1 MKKFI
6 YQSKIHPN
14 QRKNCLLIK
23 EKKAGIRKSKNPK
36 AFTNYSQTMDGVY
49 ENLQDYEKKKSVNS
63 VWWFDSNKL
72 FLRGIKLNF
81 HWSLYFKVTKI
92 ILQHIILSWKSE
104 AKENFS

>member
-14 QRKNCLLIK
+14 QRKNRLLIK

-72 FLRGIKLNF
+72 FLRGIKLNI
-81 HWSLYFKVTKI
+81 SLVFI
-92 ILQHIILSWKSE
+92 
-104 AKENFS
+104 F